1 MQFYFIRHAQS
12 TNNALWDVT
21 RSSSGRDEDPEL
33 TGIGQEQARLLAGF
47 LKTGNP
53 LGGRPTPGFQTGFG
67 LTHLYCSLMARSA
80 ATGWIVSQALGI
92 PLEALEDVH
101 EEGGIYL
108 EDAESGERVGLPG
121 KNRAYFESTYPGIRL
136 PETLGEAGWWNNR
149 PFEVEEARVERA
161 RRFVA
166 ALLEKHG
173 SRPDRVAVISHGGF
187 YNRVLAAILGLNP
200 EARVWGVLHNTGI
213 TRIDFERG
221 YTDLLYMNRTDFL
234 PADLL
239 T

>member
-33 TGIGQEQARLLAGF
+33 TGIGLEQARLLAGF

-53 LGGRPTPGFQTGFG
+53 LGGRPTPGFQTGFR

-80 ATGWIVSQALGI
+80 ATGWIASQALGI

-101 EEGGIYL
+101 EEGGSTWKMRR
-108 EDAESGERVGLPG
+108 AGSGWASREKTGTISRVRTRGYGCPRLSEKPAGGTTGLLQVG
-121 KNRAYFESTYPGIRL
+121 
-136 PETLGEAGWWNNR
+136 
-149 PFEVEEARVERA
+149 EARVERA
-161 RRFVA
+161 HRFVT

-187 YNRVLAAILGLNP
+187 
-200 EARVWGVLHNTGI
+200 T
-213 TRIDFERG
+213 TRSWQRSW
-221 YTDLLYMNRTDFL
+221 
-234 PADLL
+234 A
-239 T
+239 